1 MAMGALQFFGLY
13 IYRYKTAGIAIKGKA
28 GIMPKVQHT
37 TANRD

>member
-13 IYRYKTAGIAIKGKA
+13 IYRYKATGIAVERKA
-28 GIMPKVQHT
+28 GIMPKVQHA